1 MPLFVFNL
9 KVATMIKYIIRFA
22 LFILTISLNAQSFSA
37 KIIDK
42 STKLPVPY
50 AAVQTEEYKGVI
62 TNEEGVFNIDLESN
76 NINQVTI
83 SSLGYKQQIFKI
95 EYIKSNN
102 YVIELEPS
110 INELNTVYL
119 SNTKPNV
126 DSIIARTVRNLSK
139 NYKTENIQHKL
150 FYRETSYMDF
160 DNLDF
165 VISKTSHV
173 KKKQLLDANNN
184 LKAMTNNIKT
194 SNFVH
199 FTDFIGELSI
209 MDKDSSK
216 LKVDKATQIINAKK
230 DFSLENIQERAQ
242 GVVLKYLDT
251 TLTYKLKTGIFK
263 VEDSLSLASGD
274 NHEEDKQEFEI
285 KELKRKANK
294 MLDDTRPNT
303 KSLLRK
309 ILDADNYSYSLQN
322 VTFYNNEMVYAIHF
336 KPKRA
341 KAKYTGTL
349 HIADESYGVLKADYS
364 FSKGKRGRKLNLRL
378 ILGVKYIEKIS
389 SGTIIFKKN
398 ENNWFEPRYIRH
410 EEGHYFYINRPLKF
424 IENSSKR
431 NKTLFN
437 FKIEGIARHIEE
449 LLLTSTKEISTAEFN
464 SIKEIKIIPYEK
476 QRKYDATIWG
486 GSETLVPTE
495 ELKTF
500 DANKN

>member
-1 MPLFVFNL
+1 MTKSILRFV
-9 KVATMIKYIIRFA
+9 I
-22 LFILTISLNAQSFSA
+22 FILTISLNAQSFSA
-37 KIIDK
+37 KILDK

-50 AAVQTEEYKGVI
+50 AAIQTAQYKGVI
-62 TNEEGVFNIDLESN
+62 TNEEGVFNIDLEDNS
-76 NINQVTI
+76 ITEITI
-83 SSLGYKQQIFKI
+83 SSLGYKKQIFKI
-95 EYIKSNN
+95 EEIINN
-102 YVIELEPS
+102 YYLIELEPS

-139 NYKTENIQHKL
+139 NYKTENLQHKL

-165 VISKTSHV
+165 KISRTSNV
-173 KKKQLLDANNN
+173 KKKQLIDANSN
-184 LKAMTNNIKT
+184 LKAMTNNIMT
-194 SNFVH
+194 SNFVQ
-199 FTDFIGELSI
+199 FIDFIGELSV

-242 GVVLKYLDT
+242 SVVLKYLDT
-251 TLTYKLKTGIFK
+251 TLTYKLKTGMFK
-263 VEDSLSLASGD
+263 IEDSLSLASED

-285 KELKRKANK
+285 KELKSKANR
-294 MLDDTRPNT
+294 MLNDTRANP

-309 ILDADNYSYSLQN
+309 ILDADYYSYSLQN
-322 VTFYNNEMVYAIHF
+322 VTFYNDEMVYAIHF

-341 KAKYTGTL
+341 KAKYAGTL
-349 HIADESYGVLKADYS
+349 YIEDDSYGVLKADYS
-364 FSKGKRGRKLNLRL
+364 YSKGKRGSKVNLRL

-424 IENSSKR
+424 IENSSAR
-431 NKTLFN
+431 NKTLFK
-437 FKIEGIARHIEE
+437 FKIEGVAKHKKE
-449 LLLTSTKEISTAEFN
+449 LLLTSTTEISTSEFN
-464 SIKEIKIIPYEK
+464 NIKEVKIIPYEK

-486 GSETLVPTE
+486 GNETLVPTE

-500 DANKN
+500 DANKD

>member
-1 MPLFVFNL
+1 
-9 KVATMIKYIIRFA
+9 MIKSILRFA
-22 LFILTISLNAQSFSA
+22 LFLFTISVNAQSFSA

-50 AAVQTEEYKGVI
+50 AAIQTEEHKGVI
-62 TNEEGVFNIDLESN
+62 TNEEGVFNIELEN
-76 NINQVTI
+76 NSIIQITI
-83 SSLGYKQQIFKI
+83 SSLGYKKQIFKI
-95 EYIKSNN
+95 EQIKSNN

-119 SNTKPNV
+119 SSSKPNA
-126 DSIIARTVRNLSK
+126 DSIIARVVRNLSK
-139 NYKTENIQHKL
+139 NYKTEYIQHKL

-165 VISKTSHV
+165 EIKKTSHV
-173 KKKQLLDANNN
+173 KKKQLLDANNS
-184 LKAMTNNIKT
+184 LKAMSNTIMS

-209 MDKDSSK
+209 LDNDSTK
-216 LKVDKATQIINAKK
+216 LQVDKATQIINAKK

-242 GVVLKYLDT
+242 SVVLKYLDT
-251 TLTYKLKTGIFK
+251 TLTYKLKTGMFK
-263 VEDSLSLASGD
+263 IEDSLSLASED
-274 NHEEDKQEFEI
+274 NHQEDKQEFEI
-285 KELKRKANK
+285 KELKGKANN
-294 MLDDTRPNT
+294 MLNDTRPNP

-309 ILDADNYSYSLQN
+309 ILDADYYSYSLQN
-322 VTFYNNEMVYAIHF
+322 VTFYNDEMVYTIQF

-341 KAKYTGTL
+341 KAKYAGTL
-349 HIADESYGVLKADYS
+349 YIEDDSYGVLKADYS
-364 FSKGKRGRKLNLRL
+364 YSKGKRGSKINLRL

-424 IENSSKR
+424 IENSSVR

-437 FKIEGIARHIEE
+437 FKIEGIAKHKEE
-449 LLLTSTKEISTAEFN
+449 LLLTSTTEISIADFN
-464 SIKEIKIIPYEK
+464 TINEVKIIPYDK
-476 QRKYDATIWG
+476 QRKYDATIWR
-486 GSETLVPTE
+486 GSETLAPTE

-500 DANKN
+500 DASKD